1 MVSSNRIATLTSS
14 PQLWLL
20 TYAQASKPSD
30 MECKGVREP
39 PLLIEELWTLG
50 GFRRMEKSALFK
62 DVATGRLTMIQWMPP
77 YPGVYELGNTNWI
90 SWINFFKEDKKNER
104 GKDVGLNL
112 RGAGSGMGIQ
122 SEYIQN
128 TLHKV
133 LIENKNFKG
142 NWMAV
147 NLWKES
153 RLRVLP
159 NLPLN

>member
-14 PQLWLL
+14 PQLRLL

-77 YPGVYELGNTNWI
+77 YPGVYGQHELDLMDF
-90 SWINFFKEDKKNER
+90 FFKEDKKNER